1 MPTDAPKNITWRFQ
15 TPDVVEI
22 VYDAPPEHT
31 RNGQITKYEI
41 QFWKGADPNKKKLR
55 QTTDQKTVFANL
67 DDNTEYKFSVRAN
80 TRKGYGPWSTQQS
93 FRTDRNIVRAP
104 LNVKAMAT
112 SDSSVQVQKKVFH
125 FLFLPDLF
133 FVRTLVNLTF
143 HFSSLIGRCG
153 GSRFL

>member
-1 MPTDAPKNITWRFQ
+1 M
-15 TPDVVEI
+15 EI

-112 SDSSVQVQKKVFH
+112 SDSSVQV
-125 FLFLPDLF
+125 L
-133 FVRTLVNLTF
+133 
-143 HFSSLIGRCG
+143 S
-153 GSRFL
+153 